1 MVSYSKPWRYYGTT
15 YEIVKRF
22 AMSFLAYRV
31 SEQNNQFS
39 AAWESM
45 ELESLPPN
53 EVLIEVKYSSVN
65 YKDML
70 SATGHRGVSKHYP
83 HTPGIDAAGTV
94 VHSESK
100 AFKAGD
106 EVIVFGFDL
115 GMNTPGGFAQRIR
128 VPAAWVLD
136 KPAGMS
142 LSDCMAWGTAG
153 FTAALSVRKL
163 IRAGIEP
170 SKGPIAVTGA
180 TGGVGSIA
188 VALLSKLGFEVVA
201 ISRQDSALEFLQQ
214 LGASRIE
221 STSDWLE
228 KPHKALAKPLFQAVL
243 DTLGGKAVTAFI
255 PYIMPEGAITTC
267 GMIQGTEFESSIFP
281 FILRG
286 IALLGVDSVEI
297 SNFEKQATL
306 DKIAEK
312 WQLDNIEEWT
322 TEIGRKQL
330 SDILQKLADGEAVGR
345 YRLNL
350 ERD

>member
-1 MVSYSKPWRYYGTT
+1 
-15 YEIVKRF
+15 
-22 AMSFLAYRV
+22 MSFLAYRV
-31 SEQNNQFS
+31 TEESGQFS
-39 AAWESM
+39 ATWETM
-45 ELESLPPN
+45 PLTSLPKD

-70 SATGHRGVSKHYP
+70 SATGHKGVTKHYP
-83 HTPGIDAAGTV
+83 HTPGIDAAGIV
-94 VHSESK
+94 LHSDTK

-106 EVIVFGFDL
+106 EVVVFGYDL
-115 GMNTPGGFAQRIR
+115 GMNTPGGFAQRIS
-128 VPAAWVLD
+128 VPTSWVLD
-136 KPAGMS
+136 KPAGIS
-142 LSDCMAWGTAG
+142 LEQCMAWGTAG

-170 SKGPIAVTGA
+170 SKGPVAVTGA

-221 STSDWLE
+221 NTDEWLE
-228 KPHKALAKPLFQAVL
+228 KPAKAMAKPLFQAVL
-243 DTLGGKAVTAFI
+243 DTLGGKAVAAFI
-255 PYIMPEGAITTC
+255 PYIMPEGAISTC
-267 GMIQGTEFESSIFP
+267 GMIQGTAFESSIFP

-286 IALLGVDSVEI
+286 ITLIGVDSVEI

-306 DKIAEK
+306 DKIADK
-312 WQLDNIEEWT
+312 WQLENLEQWT
-322 TEIGRKQL
+322 TEIGRSQL
-330 SDILQKLADGEAVGR
+330 SKTLQKLADGEAVGR

-350 ERD
+350 EQA

>member
-1 MVSYSKPWRYYGTT
+1 
-15 YEIVKRF
+15 
-22 AMSFLAYRV
+22 MSFLAYRV
-31 SEQNNQFS
+31 SEENGQFS
-39 AAWESM
+39 AAWENMS
-45 ELESLPPN
+45 LESLPKD

-70 SATGHRGVSKHYP
+70 SASGHKGVTKHYP

-94 VHSESK
+94 LQSHTK

-106 EVIVFGFDL
+106 EVVVFGFDL
-115 GMNTPGGFAQRIR
+115 GMNTPGGFAQRIC
-128 VPAAWVLD
+128 VPTSWVLD
-136 KPAGMS
+136 KPAGIS
-142 LSDCMAWGTAG
+142 LQQCMAWGTAG

-170 SKGPIAVTGA
+170 SKGAIAVTGA

-214 LGASRIE
+214 LGASRVE
-221 STSDWLE
+221 NTDEWLE
-228 KPHKALAKPLFQAVL
+228 KPVKTMAKPLFQAVL
-243 DTLGGKAVTAFI
+243 DTLGGEAVAAFI
-255 PYIMPEGAITTC
+255 PYIMPEGAISTC
-267 GMIQGTEFESSIFP
+267 GMIRGTKFESSIFP

-286 IALLGVDSVEI
+286 ISLIGVDSVEI

-306 DKIAEK
+306 DKIADK
-312 WQLDNIEEWT
+312 WQLEKLEQWT
-322 TEIGRKQL
+322 TEIGRSQL
-330 SDILQKLADGEAVGR
+330 SETLQKLADGEAVGR

-350 ERD
+350 ALV